1 MFGLFFW
8 KLPQIWT
15 SNFRKVVRQ
24 YTEGMVGSIICV
36 LLEIYFFLAVKEFWK
51 SVKNWQNYCHEF
63 GVLLFLG
70 HRVEAGDGNKRIKL
84 RNWRDTR
91 VYIQDDKKHW
101 PRFRV
106 IMALCCSCHLAH
118 THTTHTLLTAVN
130 QWSQSKL
137 DRRWKSAGLSCQPRN
152 EWQHVLRTHHDPRV
166 LLLNSL
172 LGSSAQTVHLTAQ
185 FTI

>member
-1 MFGLFFW
+1 MAIALSILNGFSHMTRDVAVFVKSDNILDFFW

-101 PRFRV
+101 
-106 IMALCCSCHLAH
+106 
-118 THTTHTLLTAVN
+118 
-130 QWSQSKL
+130 
-137 DRRWKSAGLSCQPRN
+137 
-152 EWQHVLRTHHDPRV
+152 
-166 LLLNSL
+166 
-172 LGSSAQTVHLTAQ
+172 
-185 FTI
+185 